1 MINYLFSGI
10 NLEKGFTKEQA
21 NYLKKDIKDNSNIV
35 FIASIFG
42 DYKKNDELFENY
54 IKYFENNNIKFR
66 KSSIIDDRISI
77 TLAHE
82 LINDADIVFLLGG
95 NPEMQ
100 MKSINKYDLKKYI
113 KKVNIVIGVS
123 AGSMNQSKRVMYK
136 DDFENFKMK
145 DYEGLGLVDINIFP
159 HIDLKNIKLI
169 EEAKEINDIIPLIL
183 LPNNSFLRI
192 ENGKVEIIGKSY
204 TIKDIINIMKKQ
216 THIKNEW

>member
-10 NLEKGFTKEQA
+10 NPEKGFTKEQA

-82 LINDADIVFLLGG
+82 LINDADIVFLLGE

-100 MKSINKYDLKKYI
+100 MKSINKYDLKKCI

-145 DYEGLGLVDINIFP
+145 DYEGLGLVEINIFP
-159 HIDLKNIKLI
+159 HVDLNNSSIMN
-169 EEAKEINDIIPLIL
+169 EVTEISEYMELIL
-183 LPNNSFLRI
+183 LPNDSFVRVHNEDI
-192 ENGKVEIIGKSY
+192 KFFENYYLMKNKNLEI
-204 TIKDIINIMKKQ
+204 NV
-216 THIKNEW
+216 

>member
-10 NLEKGFTKEQA
+10 NPEKGFTKKQA
-21 NYLKKDIKDNSNIV
+21 NCLKKDIKDNSNIV
-35 FIASIFG
+35 FIASIFS
-42 DYKKNDELFENY
+42 DYKKNDKLFKSY
-54 IKYFENNNIKFR
+54 IKAFWNNNIKFR
-66 KSSIIDDRISI
+66 KSNIIDDRISI

-100 MKSINKYDLKKYI
+100 MKSINKYDLNKYI

-145 DYEGLGLVDINIFP
+145 DYEGLGLVKINIFP
-159 HIDLKNIKLI
+159 HVDLNNSSIMNEVIEISEYIKLV
-169 EEAKEINDIIPLIL
+169 L
-183 LPNNSFLRI
+183 LPNDSFIRI
-192 ENGKVEIIGKSY
+192 CNN
-204 TIKDIINIMKKQ
+204 DIEFLGA
-216 THIKNEW
+216 HHFIKNRNLES

>member
-10 NLEKGFTKEQA
+10 SLEKGFTKEQA
-21 NYLKKDIKDNSNIV
+21 ACLKKDIKDNSNIV
-35 FIASIFG
+35 FIASIFS
-42 DYKKNDELFENY
+42 DYKKNDKLFKSY
-54 IKYFENNNIKFR
+54 IKAFWNNNIKFR
-66 KSSIIDDRISI
+66 KSNIIDDRISI

-100 MKSINKYDLKKYI
+100 MKSINKYDLNKYI

-145 DYEGLGLVDINIFP
+145 DYEGLGLVKINIFP
-159 HIDLKNIKLI
+159 HVDLNNSSIMNEVIEISEYIKLVLLPI
-169 EEAKEINDIIPLIL
+169 DSFIRICNNDIE
-183 LPNNSFLRI
+183 FL
-192 ENGKVEIIGKSY
+192 GA
-204 TIKDIINIMKKQ
+204 
-216 THIKNEW
+216 HHFIKNRNLETNV

>member
-10 NLEKGFTKEQA
+10 NPEKGFTKEQA

-35 FIASIFG
+35 FIASIFS

-66 KSSIIDDRISI
+66 KSSIIDNRISI

-145 DYEGLGLVDINIFP
+145 DYEGLGLVEINIFP
-159 HIDLKNIKLI
+159 HVDLNNSSIMN
-169 EEAKEINDIIPLIL
+169 EVTEISEYMELIL
-183 LPNNSFLRI
+183 LPNDSFVRVHNEDI
-192 ENGKVEIIGKSY
+192 KFFENYYLMKNKNLEI
-204 TIKDIINIMKKQ
+204 NV
-216 THIKNEW
+216 

>member
-10 NLEKGFTKEQA
+10 NPEKGFTKEQA

-145 DYEGLGLVDINIFP
+145 DYEGLGLVEINIFP
-159 HIDLKNIKLI
+159 HVDLNNSSIMN
-169 EEAKEINDIIPLIL
+169 EVTEISEYMELIL
-183 LPNNSFLRI
+183 LPNDSFVRVHNEDI
-192 ENGKVEIIGKSY
+192 KFFENYYLMKNKNLEIKFD
-204 TIKDIINIMKKQ
+204 K
-216 THIKNEW
+216 H

>member
-1 MINYLFSGI
+1 MINYQFSGI
-10 NLEKGFTKEQA
+10 NPEKGFTKKQA
-21 NYLKKDIKDNSNIV
+21 DCLKKDIKDNSNIV
-35 FIASIFG
+35 FIASIFS
-42 DYKKNDELFENY
+42 DYKKNDELFKNY
-54 IKYFENNNIKFR
+54 IEYFENNNIKFR

-145 DYEGLGLVDINIFP
+145 DYEGLGLVKINIFP
-159 HIDLKNIKLI
+159 HVDLNNSSIMN
-169 EEAKEINDIIPLIL
+169 EVTEISKYMELIL
-183 LPNNSFLRI
+183 LPNDSFIRVY
-192 ENGKVEIIGKSY
+192 NNN
-204 TIKDIINIMKKQ
+204 IKFFGNYYL
-216 THIKNEW
+216 IKNKNLKTNV

>member
-10 NLEKGFTKEQA
+10 NPEKGFTKEQA

-113 KKVNIVIGVS
+113 KKINIVIGVS

-145 DYEGLGLVDINIFP
+145 DYEGLGLVEINIFP
-159 HIDLKNIKLI
+159 HVDLNNSSIMN
-169 EEAKEINDIIPLIL
+169 EVTEISEYMELIL
-183 LPNNSFLRI
+183 LPNDSFVRVHNEDI
-192 ENGKVEIIGKSY
+192 KFFENYYLMKNKNLEIKFDKY
-204 TIKDIINIMKKQ
+204 
-216 THIKNEW
+216 

>member
-10 NLEKGFTKEQA
+10 NPEKGFTKEQA

-100 MKSINKYDLKKYI
+100 MKSINKYDLKKCI

-145 DYEGLGLVDINIFP
+145 DYEGLGLVEINIFP
-159 HIDLKNIKLI
+159 HVDLNNSSIMN
-169 EEAKEINDIIPLIL
+169 EVTEISEYMELIL
-183 LPNNSFLRI
+183 LPNDSFVRVHNEDI
-192 ENGKVEIIGKSY
+192 KFFENYYLMKNKNLEI
-204 TIKDIINIMKKQ
+204 NV
-216 THIKNEW
+216 

>member
-10 NLEKGFTKEQA
+10 NPEKGFTKEQA

-54 IKYFENNNIKFR
+54 IKYFENNNINFR

-100 MKSINKYDLKKYI
+100 MKSINKYDLKKCI

-145 DYEGLGLVDINIFP
+145 DYEGLGLVEINIFP
-159 HIDLKNIKLI
+159 HVDLNNSSIMN
-169 EEAKEINDIIPLIL
+169 EVTEISEYMELIL
-183 LPNNSFLRI
+183 LPNDSFVRVHNEDI
-192 ENGKVEIIGKSY
+192 KFFENYYLMKNKNLEI
-204 TIKDIINIMKKQ
+204 NV
-216 THIKNEW
+216 

>member
-10 NLEKGFTKEQA
+10 NPEKGFTKQQA

-35 FIASIFG
+35 FIASIFS

-145 DYEGLGLVDINIFP
+145 DYEGLGLVEINIFP
-159 HIDLKNIKLI
+159 HVDLNNSSIMN
-169 EEAKEINDIIPLIL
+169 EVTEISEYMELIL
-183 LPNNSFLRI
+183 LPNDSFVRVHNEDI
-192 ENGKVEIIGKSY
+192 KFFENYYLMKNKNLEI
-204 TIKDIINIMKKQ
+204 NV
-216 THIKNEW
+216 

>member
-10 NLEKGFTKEQA
+10 NPEKGFTKEQA

-35 FIASIFG
+35 FIASIFS

-54 IKYFENNNIKFR
+54 REYFENNNIKFR

-145 DYEGLGLVDINIFP
+145 DYEGLGLVKINIFP
-159 HIDLKNIKLI
+159 HVDLNNSSIMN
-169 EEAKEINDIIPLIL
+169 EVTEISKYMELIL
-183 LPNNSFLRI
+183 LPNDSFIRVY
-192 ENGKVEIIGKSY
+192 NN
-204 TIKDIINIMKKQ
+204 TIKFFGNYYL
-216 THIKNEW
+216 IKNKNLKTNV

>member
-35 FIASIFG
+35 FIASIFS

-145 DYEGLGLVDINIFP
+145 DYEGLGLVEINIFP
-159 HIDLKNIKLI
+159 HVDLNNSSIMN
-169 EEAKEINDIIPLIL
+169 EVTEISEYMELIL
-183 LPNNSFLRI
+183 LPNDSFVRVHNEDI
-192 ENGKVEIIGKSY
+192 KFFENYYLMKNKNLEI
-204 TIKDIINIMKKQ
+204 NV
-216 THIKNEW
+216 